1 MLVELKPTNGRKTYS
16 HKAIVDVTDDG
27 KKLYSYETEVC
38 YTAPPPN
45 FKGYRLTGS
54 AFYSNTTVTHIADFL
69 YQEGVYES
77 KPSKG
82 ELHNDFSKAN
92 AID

>member
-1 MLVELKPTNGRKTYS
+1 MLVELKPTNGRKSYG

-45 FKGYRLTGS
+45 FKGYRLTED

-69 YQEGVYES
+69 YQEGVYTS
-77 KPSKG
+77 KPSKPN
-82 ELHNDFSKAN
+82 LHKDFSEAN